1 MPPWEEIPGSDF
13 QQRLFICKN
22 EFEITHDFGQDIY
35 YDRGRRRRLFPE
47 GWEKKKNH
55 DVRLDLIKKIPI
67 KNGEGG
73 RTPKNETLYRSRA
86 PAGRGEERR
95 KESGTAEGSKSKAV
109 IYHPRTQSKRRS
121 AVQLNCVVKSVKI
134 VVFVELW
141 GRSGFLHFVED
152 VLQLDTLREDC
163 GIIRKQASTDGG
175 VLWKIMCVDVVQVW
189 RKDGSLRDPR
199 EARSRVR
206 I

>member
-1 MPPWEEIPGSDF
+1 MGEKGKPCCEDGSNQEDP
-13 QQRLFICKN
+13 R
-22 EFEITHDFGQDIY
+22 
-35 YDRGRRRRLFPE
+35 
-47 GWEKKKNH
+47 
-55 DVRLDLIKKIPI
+55 

-73 RTPKNETLYRSRA
+73 RTPKHETLYRSRA

-95 KESGTAEGSKSKAV
+95 KESGTAEGSKS
-109 IYHPRTQSKRRS
+109 RR
-121 AVQLNCVVKSVKI
+121 
-134 VVFVELW
+134 
-141 GRSGFLHFVED
+141 

-175 VLWKIMCVDVVQVW
+175 VLWKIVCVDVAQVR
-189 RKDGSLRDPR
+189 RKDRSLRDPR